1 MQNRIQ
7 IDVTWRPRKSWRAVS
22 LLNRVAAFAAAAE
35 GFHAGR
41 LSIAVVGAAA
51 MRSLHQRYLQMAEP
65 TDVLTF
71 DLGTSR
77 RRGELDAEIVI
88 CADVAL
94 QRSRIVANQT
104 RNTSGPRAPGKPF
117 PNRRWLAAA
126 RAELA
131 LYLTHGLLHLA
142 GYDDHRPAQSR
153 RMHARED
160 ELLERLGI
168 GPVYQRKP

>member
-1 MQNRIQ
+1 MQNHIQ
-7 IDVTWRPRKSWRAVS
+7 IDVTWRPRKSWQVVP
-22 LLNRVAAFAAAAE
+22 LLKRTAAFVAVAE
-35 GFHAGR
+35 GFRTGR

-51 MRSLHQRYLQMAEP
+51 MKSLHARHLRIGEL

-77 RRGELDAEIVI
+77 RRGELDAEIVL

-94 QRSRIVANQT
+94 QAA
-104 RNTSGPRAPGKPF
+104 RAD
-117 PNRRWLAAA
+117 RRLFASA

-160 ELLERLGI
+160 ELLERLGL
-168 GPVYQRKP
+168 GPVYQRGP